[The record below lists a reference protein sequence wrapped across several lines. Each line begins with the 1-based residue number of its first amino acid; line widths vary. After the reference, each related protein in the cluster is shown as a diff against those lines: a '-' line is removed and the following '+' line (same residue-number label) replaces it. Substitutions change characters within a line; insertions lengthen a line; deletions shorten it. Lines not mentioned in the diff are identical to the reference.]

1 MALGLKIKQTEI
13 AGNSLTIDDD
23 TQNYTV
29 NNLTG
34 YGTPN
39 PDRTDLKLFLRVF
52 HVDKDG
58 VEAVITPETYNTALV
73 TSWTLSA
80 VKDGRKKYYIIGI
93 DISSTVPSDID
104 VNAYLDAIVA
114 GAGLG
119 SLTNGSVVNIAGT
132 NYTLYITASEELPIP
147 QARMDKVEAWE
158 VIEGLRGCDSCE
170 EQIKDAEAFYN
181 LLKGLIV
188 SAVYN
193 FDKGNKT
200 RAQTT
205 IEKANETGEKLY
217 EES

>member
-158 VIEGLRGCDSCE
+158 VIEGLRDCDSCE